1 MTTPRTPPKMDP
13 TPIEEDEAADRLF
26 GSKRPMGEARYLTDP
41 LALAFVSI
49 IAAGLWE
56 NLNQELEH

>member
-1 MTTPRTPPKMDP
+1 MDP